1 MTTISNAEWEV
12 MRVVWAKQKT
22 SSSEIIAVLSRA
34 YRWSASTIKTLITR
48 LSEKGYVTSQRQGR
62 KYIYSSLISEEEALE
77 QQVSEVFS
85 RICVTKHQALVKH
98 LIEETPM
105 TLSDIEDLE
114 VLLLSKKANA
124 VPEVKCN
131 CIVGQCSCH
140 EHLEVMSQ

>member
-85 RICVTKHQALVKH
+85 RICVTKNQALVKH

>member
-114 VLLLSKKANA
+114 ALLLSKKANA

>member
-1 MTTISNAEWEV
+1 MTSISNAEWKV
-12 MRVVWAKQKT
+12 MRVVWAKQMT
-22 SSSEIIAVLSRA
+22 SSSEIIAILNRT
-34 YRWSASTIKTLITR
+34 YCWSASTIKTLITR
-48 LSEKGYVTSQRQGR
+48 LSEKGYLTSQRQGR

-85 RICVTKHQALVKH
+85 RICVTKHQALIRH

-105 TLSDIEDLE
+105 TLSDIEKLE
-114 VLLLSKKANA
+114 ALLLSKKANA

-140 EHLEVMSQ
+140 EHLEVTSK